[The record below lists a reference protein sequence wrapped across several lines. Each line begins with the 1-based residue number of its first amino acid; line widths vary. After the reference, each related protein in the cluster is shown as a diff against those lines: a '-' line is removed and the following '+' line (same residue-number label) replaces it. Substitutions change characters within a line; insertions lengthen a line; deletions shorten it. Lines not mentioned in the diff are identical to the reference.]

1 MIYYVGGVF
10 MKDLSSVKDELRD
23 LQTNFNP
30 EKSTYKIIDSVIN
43 DSMSVDNMIKYLY
56 SIKGIEKYP
65 EDIKNKYFGI
75 IDDLQLIL
83 VSIREK
89 EDKKEQEK
97 KTKELQDIIASL
109 EERNVGKRED
119 RNSVKEE
126 VPVKE
131 EDVSDDNKEDKPLN
145 DIFKKEKVSESLKN
159 NIVNIKEKSLD
170 RARDVIASQ
179 VGDDSLL
186 DSKGRK
192 LCIFLIIMIA
202 ICILVG
208 VLLVIFL

>member
-1 MIYYVGGVF
+1 

-119 RNSVKEE
+119 RNNVKEE
-126 VPVKE
+126 LPVKE

-159 NIVNIKEKSLD
+159 NIANIKEKSLD

>member
-1 MIYYVGGVF
+1 

-119 RNSVKEE
+119 RNNVKEE
-126 VPVKE
+126 LPVKE

-159 NIVNIKEKSLD
+159 NISNIKEKSLD

>member
-1 MIYYVGGVF
+1 

-83 VSIREK
+83 VSVREK

-119 RNSVKEE
+119 KNSVKEE
-126 VPVKE
+126 Y
-131 EDVSDDNKEDKPLN
+131 VSDDNKEGKPLN
-145 DIFKKEKVSESLKN
+145 DVFKKEKVSESLKN
-159 NIVNIKEKSLD
+159 NISNIKEKSLD

-186 DSKGRK
+186 DGKGRK

>member
-1 MIYYVGGVF
+1 

-83 VSIREK
+83 VSVREK
-89 EDKKEQEK
+89 ENKKEHEK

-126 VPVKE
+126 LPTKE
-131 EDVSDDNKEDKPLN
+131 EDVNDDKKEDKPLN
-145 DIFKKEKVSESLKN
+145 DVFKKEKVSESLRN
-159 NIVNIKEKSLD
+159 NIANIKEKSLD

-186 DSKGRK
+186 DGKGRK
-192 LCIFLIIMIA
+192 LCIFLIVMIA

>member
-1 MIYYVGGVF
+1 

-83 VSIREK
+83 VSVREK

-119 RNSVKEE
+119 KNS
-126 VPVKE
+126 VKE

-145 DIFKKEKVSESLKN
+145 DVFK
-159 NIVNIKEKSLD
+159 
-170 RARDVIASQ
+170 
-179 VGDDSLL
+179 
-186 DSKGRK
+186 RK
-192 LCIFLIIMIA
+192 R
-202 ICILVG
+202 
-208 VLLVIFL
+208 

>member
-1 MIYYVGGVF
+1 

-119 RNSVKEE
+119 RNNVKEE
-126 VPVKE
+126 LPVKE

-145 DIFKKEKVSESLKN
+145 DIFKKEKISESLKN
-159 NIVNIKEKSLD
+159 NIANIKEKSLD

-186 DSKGRK
+186 DSRGRK

>member
-83 VSIREK
+83 VSVREK

-119 RNSVKEE
+119 KNS
-126 VPVKE
+126 VKE

-145 DIFKKEKVSESLKN
+145 DVFKKEKVSESLKN
-159 NIVNIKEKSLD
+159 NIANIKEKSLD

>member
-1 MIYYVGGVF
+1 

-83 VSIREK
+83 VSVREK

-119 RNSVKEE
+119 KNS
-126 VPVKE
+126 VKE
-131 EDVSDDNKEDKPLN
+131 EDVSDDNKEGKPLN
-145 DIFKKEKVSESLKN
+145 DVFKKEKVSESLKN
-159 NIVNIKEKSLD
+159 NISNIKEKSLD

-186 DSKGRK
+186 DGKGRK

>member
-1 MIYYVGGVF
+1 

-159 NIVNIKEKSLD
+159 NIANIKEKSLD

-192 LCIFLIIMIA
+192 LCNFLIIMIA

>member
-1 MIYYVGGVF
+1 

-89 EDKKEQEK
+89 ENKKEQEK

-119 RNSVKEE
+119 RNSAKEE
-126 VPVKE
+126 IPAKE
-131 EDVSDDNKEDKPLN
+131 DDVSDDKNKDKPLN
-145 DIFKKEKVSESLKN
+145 EVFKKEKISESLRN
-159 NIVNIKEKSLD
+159 NIADIKEKSLD

-186 DSKGRK
+186 DGKGRK

>member
-1 MIYYVGGVF
+1 

-119 RNSVKEE
+119 RNNVKEE
-126 VPVKE
+126 LPVKE

-145 DIFKKEKVSESLKN
+145 DIFKKEKISESLKN
-159 NIVNIKEKSLD
+159 NIANIKEKSLD

>member
-1 MIYYVGGVF
+1 

-83 VSIREK
+83 VSVREK

-119 RNSVKEE
+119 KNS
-126 VPVKE
+126 VKE

-145 DIFKKEKVSESLKN
+145 DVFKKEKVSESLKN
-159 NIVNIKEKSLD
+159 NISNIKEKSLD
-170 RARDVIASQ
+170 MARDVIASQ

>member
-1 MIYYVGGVF
+1 

-83 VSIREK
+83 VSVREK

-119 RNSVKEE
+119 KNSVKEE

-145 DIFKKEKVSESLKN
+145 DVFKKEKVSESLKN
-159 NIVNIKEKSLD
+159 NIANIKEKSLD

>member
-1 MIYYVGGVF
+1 

-83 VSIREK
+83 VSVREK

-119 RNSVKEE
+119 KNS
-126 VPVKE
+126 VKE

-145 DIFKKEKVSESLKN
+145 DVFKKEKVSESLKN
-159 NIVNIKEKSLD
+159 NIANIKEKSLD

>member
-1 MIYYVGGVF
+1 

-83 VSIREK
+83 VSVREK

-109 EERNVGKRED
+109 EERNAGKRED
-119 RNSVKEE
+119 KNSVKEE
-126 VPVKE
+126 
-131 EDVSDDNKEDKPLN
+131 DASDDNKEDKPLN
-145 DIFKKEKVSESLKN
+145 DVFKKEKVSESLKN
-159 NIVNIKEKSLD
+159 NISNIKEKSLD

-192 LCIFLIIMIA
+192 LCIFLIVMIA

>member
-1 MIYYVGGVF
+1 

-83 VSIREK
+83 VSVREK

-109 EERNVGKRED
+109 EERNFGKRED

-145 DIFKKEKVSESLKN
+145 DTFKKEKVSESLKN
-159 NIVNIKEKSLD
+159 NIANIKEKSLD

>member
-1 MIYYVGGVF
+1 

-30 EKSTYKIIDSVIN
+30 EKSTYKIIDGVIN

>member
-1 MIYYVGGVF
+1 

-109 EERNVGKRED
+109 EERNVGKRE
-119 RNSVKEE
+119 

>member
-1 MIYYVGGVF
+1 
-10 MKDLSSVKDELRD
+10 MKDLSRVKDELRD

-83 VSIREK
+83 VSVREK

-109 EERNVGKRED
+109 EERNAGKRED
-119 RNSVKEE
+119 KNSVKEE
-126 VPVKE
+126 
-131 EDVSDDNKEDKPLN
+131 DASDDNKEDKPLN
-145 DIFKKEKVSESLKN
+145 DVFKKEKVSESLKN
-159 NIVNIKEKSLD
+159 NISNIKEKSLD

-192 LCIFLIIMIA
+192 LCIFLIVMIA

>member
-1 MIYYVGGVF
+1 

-126 VPVKE
+126 LPVKE

-159 NIVNIKEKSLD
+159 NIANIKEKSLD

-186 DSKGRK
+186 DSRGRK

>member
-1 MIYYVGGVF
+1 

-65 EDIKNKYFGI
+65 EDIKSKYFGI

-89 EDKKEQEK
+89 ENKKEQEK

-119 RNSVKEE
+119 RTNVKEE
-126 VPVKE
+126 IPAKE
-131 EDVSDDNKEDKPLN
+131 DDVSDDKKEDKPLN
-145 DIFKKEKVSESLKN
+145 EVFKKEKISEALRN
-159 NIVNIKEKSLD
+159 NIADIKEKSLD

-186 DSKGRK
+186 DGKGRK

>member
-1 MIYYVGGVF
+1 

-83 VSIREK
+83 VSVREK

-119 RNSVKEE
+119 KNS
-126 VPVKE
+126 VKE

-145 DIFKKEKVSESLKN
+145 DVFKKEKVSESLKN
-159 NIVNIKEKSLD
+159 NISNIKEKSLD

-186 DSKGRK
+186 DGKGRK

>member
-1 MIYYVGGVF
+1 

-83 VSIREK
+83 VSVREK

-119 RNSVKEE
+119 KNS
-126 VPVKE
+126 VKE

-145 DIFKKEKVSESLKN
+145 DVFKKEKVSESLKN
-159 NIVNIKEKSLD
+159 NISNIKEKSLD

>member
-1 MIYYVGGVF
+1 

-83 VSIREK
+83 VSVREK
-89 EDKKEQEK
+89 ENKKEQEK

-126 VPVKE
+126 LPTKE
-131 EDVSDDNKEDKPLN
+131 EDVNDDKKEDKPLN
-145 DIFKKEKVSESLKN
+145 DVFKKEKVSESLRN
-159 NIVNIKEKSLD
+159 NIANIKEKSLD

-186 DSKGRK
+186 DGKGRK
-192 LCIFLIIMIA
+192 LCIFLIVMIA

>member
-1 MIYYVGGVF
+1 

-83 VSIREK
+83 VSVREK

-109 EERNVGKRED
+109 EERNAGKRED
-119 RNSVKEE
+119 KNS
-126 VPVKE
+126 VKE

-145 DIFKKEKVSESLKN
+145 DVFKKEKVSESLKN
-159 NIVNIKEKSLD
+159 NIANIKEKSLD

-192 LCIFLIIMIA
+192 LCIFLIVMIA

>member
-1 MIYYVGGVF
+1 

-65 EDIKNKYFGI
+65 EDIKNKYFRI

-83 VSIREK
+83 VSVREK

-119 RNSVKEE
+119 KNS
-126 VPVKE
+126 VKE

-145 DIFKKEKVSESLKN
+145 DVFKKEKVSESLKN
-159 NIVNIKEKSLD
+159 NIANIKEKSLD

>member
-1 MIYYVGGVF
+1 

-83 VSIREK
+83 VSVREK

>member
-1 MIYYVGGVF
+1 

-126 VPVKE
+126 LPVKE

-159 NIVNIKEKSLD
+159 NIANIKEKSLD

>member
-83 VSIREK
+83 VSVREK

-119 RNSVKEE
+119 KNS
-126 VPVKE
+126 VKE

-145 DIFKKEKVSESLKN
+145 DVFKKEKVSESLKN
-159 NIVNIKEKSLD
+159 NISNIKEKSLD

>member
-1 MIYYVGGVF
+1 

-126 VPVKE
+126 LPVKE

-145 DIFKKEKVSESLKN
+145 DVFKKEKVSESLKN
-159 NIVNIKEKSLD
+159 NISNIKEKSLD

>member
-1 MIYYVGGVF
+1 

-126 VPVKE
+126 LPVKE

-159 NIVNIKEKSLD
+159 NISNIKEKSLD

>member
-1 MIYYVGGVF
+1 

-83 VSIREK
+83 VSVREK

-126 VPVKE
+126 LPVKE

-159 NIVNIKEKSLD
+159 NIANIKEKSLD

>member
-1 MIYYVGGVF
+1 

-83 VSIREK
+83 VSVREK

-119 RNSVKEE
+119 RNSIKEE
-126 VPVKE
+126 LPVKE

-145 DIFKKEKVSESLKN
+145 DVFKKEKVSESLKN
-159 NIVNIKEKSLD
+159 NIANIKEKSLD

-186 DSKGRK
+186 DVNGRK

>member
-1 MIYYVGGVF
+1 

-83 VSIREK
+83 VSVREK

-119 RNSVKEE
+119 KNS
-126 VPVKE
+126 VKE

-145 DIFKKEKVSESLKN
+145 DVFKKEKVSESLKN
-159 NIVNIKEKSLD
+159 NISNIKEKSLD

-186 DSKGRK
+186 DSRGRK

>member
-1 MIYYVGGVF
+1 

>member
-1 MIYYVGGVF
+1 

-126 VPVKE
+126 LPVKE

-145 DIFKKEKVSESLKN
+145 DIFKKEKISESLKN
-159 NIVNIKEKSLD
+159 NIANIKEKSLD

>member
-1 MIYYVGGVF
+1 

-83 VSIREK
+83 VSVREK
-89 EDKKEQEK
+89 ENKKEQEK

-126 VPVKE
+126 LPAKE
-131 EDVSDDNKEDKPLN
+131 EDVNDDKKEDKPLN
-145 DIFKKEKVSESLKN
+145 DVFKKEKVSESLRN
-159 NIVNIKEKSLD
+159 NIANIKEKSLD

-186 DSKGRK
+186 DGKGRK
-192 LCIFLIIMIA
+192 LCIFLIVMIA

>member
-1 MIYYVGGVF
+1 
-10 MKDLSSVKDELRD
+10 
-23 LQTNFNP
+23 
-30 EKSTYKIIDSVIN
+30 
-43 DSMSVDNMIKYLY
+43 MIKYLY

-83 VSIREK
+83 VSVREK

-119 RNSVKEE
+119 KNSVKEE

-145 DIFKKEKVSESLKN
+145 DVFKKEKVSESLKN
-159 NIVNIKEKSLD
+159 NIANIKEKSLD

>member
-1 MIYYVGGVF
+1 

-83 VSIREK
+83 VSVREK

-119 RNSVKEE
+119 KNSVKEE

-145 DIFKKEKVSESLKN
+145 DVFKKEKVSESLKN
-159 NIVNIKEKSLD
+159 NISNIKEKSLD
-170 RARDVIASQ
+170 MARDVIASQ

>member
-1 MIYYVGGVF
+1 

-65 EDIKNKYFGI
+65 EDIKNKYFVI

-126 VPVKE
+126 LPVKE

-145 DIFKKEKVSESLKN
+145 DIFKKEKISESLKN
-159 NIVNIKEKSLD
+159 NIANIKEKSLD